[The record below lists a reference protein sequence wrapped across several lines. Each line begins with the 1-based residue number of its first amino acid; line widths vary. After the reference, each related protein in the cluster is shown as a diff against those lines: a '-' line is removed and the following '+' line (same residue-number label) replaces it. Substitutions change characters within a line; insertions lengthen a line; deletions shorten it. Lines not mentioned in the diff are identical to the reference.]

1 MNVFSGVVWVFALFL
16 TLEANASSSSA
27 ILIGDLLEANA
38 SSSSTILI
46 EDYLILAKGDL
57 KLVELELLIVKASS
71 DDSKPLFL
79 ADLTAA
85 KRMENLNV
93 LRVAL
98 TAEAVAELRLNPNVV
113 AIERDG
119 LIHAHKFIDVAGK
132 TVQFAASWNLD
143 RIDQLSLPLDTF
155 YSVQSDKQGENVDI
169 YVLDSGINADHSDF
183 SGRVD
188 REASR
193 SFFDKVSSDDVQ
205 DENGHGSMVASL
217 AIGESFGVAKK
228 ARVVALKI
236 YGKENSGP
244 VSAAVLAVEYILPLI
259 QSRSRSS
266 PPRRSVINLSWGGD
280 KSLIVDNC
288 VRRLTEA
295 GAVVVVAA
303 GNDRGADSCNFS
315 PSGASDA
322 ICVGAIDPVGDRF
335 AAYSNAGSCLDI
347 LAPGTLT
354 LGASKDSLD
363 GSIQMSGTSM
373 ASPMVAGAAA
383 IYLSSFKEA
392 SPARVKL
399 GLVCAAP
406 AKGKGVPSD
415 TTTKILHI
423 PVGGY
428 SSDKCSQ
435 GSGLIESDELNKKIA
450 EAVVLSIAA
459 LLTFSVWLH

>member
-1 MNVFSGVVWVFALFL
+1 MNVFSRLCALFIFI
-16 TLEANASSSSA
+16 TLEANASSSSTT
-27 ILIGDLLEANA
+27 LIEANA
-38 SSSSTILI
+38 SSSSTTLI

-57 KLVELELLIVKASS
+57 KLVELELLIVKAAE

-79 ADLTAA
+79 ADLTAV

-98 TAEAVAELRLNPNVV
+98 TAEAVAELRLNPNVI
-113 AIERDG
+113 AIEKDVV
-119 LIHAHKFIDVAGK
+119 IYAHKFLNVAGK
-132 TVQFAASWNLD
+132 TVQFSASWNLD
-143 RIDQLSLPLDTF
+143 RIDQVSLPLDTF
-155 YSVQSDKQGENVDI
+155 YTSQSDKQGENVDI
-169 YVLDSGINADHSDF
+169 YVLDSGINFAHSDF
-183 SGRVD
+183 SSRVD

-244 VSAAVLAVEYILPLI
+244 VSAAVLAVEYMLPLI

-303 GNDRGADSCNFS
+303 GNDRGADACNFS
-315 PSGASDA
+315 PSGASDG

-335 AAYSNAGSCLDI
+335 ATYSNGGSCVDL

-373 ASPMVAGAAA
+373 AAPMVAGAAA
-383 IYLSSFKEA
+383 IYLSSFKDA

-399 GLVCAAP
+399 GLLCASP
-406 AKGKGVPSD
+406 AKAKGVPLD
-415 TTTKILHI
+415 TTAKILHI
-423 PVGGY
+423 PVSGY

-435 GSGLIESDELNKKIA
+435 GSGLIESDELDKKIA

-459 LLTFSVWLH
+459 LLTFFVWMQ